1 MNKDS
6 LRIAFISL
14 IILAAGF
21 GIAYQFVEPAPP
33 RAITIASGGP
43 SGAYYAYAKRYAEIL
58 ARQGITLTVLET
70 AGSLENIDLLASHK
84 ADVAFVQGGTGDA
97 ERNPELVSLG
107 SLYFEPLWVFVRTDL
122 AVEKLTDLNGLKIAA
137 GAMGSGTWAVAQQ
150 LLDINQ
156 MSTDAPTIL
165 HMGSSEAAES
175 LITGDV
181 DAAFFVTSP
190 TSALIDQLLAEPA
203 SSHVKLLNFNRAP
216 AYTRQL
222 RALSAVTL
230 HQGVISLGRNVPD
243 HDITLLAP
251 AATLAAREDLHPA
264 LQTLL
269 VQAASEVHKN
279 GGLFEEPGQFPSS
292 HYVDY
297 PMSDDAQRF
306 LKNGPSFLERY
317 LPFWASVLVDRLK
330 VMLIPLLTLMIPLA
344 KILPPAYRWRIRS
357 RIFRWYKDLIRI
369 EQRAL
374 KTQDADT
381 RTALRAELQ
390 TMADEVRDLH
400 VPLSYT
406 DEVYNLRL
414 HIELVMRSLRP
425 PLQ

>member
-6 LRIAFISL
+6 LRIAFVSL

-58 ARQGITLTVLET
+58 ARQGIALTVLET
-70 AGSLENIDLLASHK
+70 AGSLENIDLLASRK

-97 ERNPELVSLG
+97 QRNPDLVSLG

-122 AVEKLTDLNGLKIAA
+122 AVEKLTDLKGLKIAA
-137 GAMGSGTWAVAQQ
+137 GAMGSGTWAVARQ

-156 MSTDAPTIL
+156 MPTDAPTIL
-165 HMGSSEAAES
+165 HLGSSEAAES
-175 LITGDV
+175 LLTGDV

-190 TSALIDQLLAEPA
+190 TSALIGQLLAEPA
-203 SSHVKLLNFNRAP
+203 QSLVKILNFNRAP

-230 HQGVISLGRNVPD
+230 HQGVVSLGRNVPE

-251 AATLAAREDLHPA
+251 AATLAAQGDLHPA

-269 VQAASEVHKN
+269 VRAASEVHKN

-292 HYVDY
+292 RYVDY

-317 LPFWASVLVDRLK
+317 LPFWAAVLVDRLK
-330 VMLIPLLTLMIPLA
+330 VMLIPLLTLLIPLA

-369 EQRAL
+369 EQSAL
-374 KTQDADT
+374 KTHDADT

-390 TMADEVRDLH
+390 TMADEVRDLN

-414 HIELVMRSLRP
+414 HVELVMRSLGS
-425 PLQ
+425 PLR